1 MEEAIFKVEI
11 ITPTIMGGANNNLD
25 SILIRPTEI
34 KSAMR
39 QAFRLVAG
47 KYVRHDNEKVED
59 LYKLESEVFGNT
71 EGKGKFR
78 LIVDIPNNLK
88 TEIIKLL
95 PHKND
100 FPFPKLAILP
110 NRTFN
115 LRIMAYKKIEPYE
128 NSIEFY
134 KALLNIAFMLGVG
147 YRRNRLL
154 GNMQIKQI
162 KLKDKIEQMEQFE
175 WKDEIQKIGRFFIAK
190 KLKEIK
196 TNNPS
201 FACFSK
207 REDDKEN
214 FIVDDIP
221 LKDEF
226 IPIKKQNNFDRKNF
240 ENFEFDKQK
249 FENTLKNLY
258 KEVIHEIE
266 KDNSLKFIL
275 GEARP
280 RQASF
285 VNFSILKFGQ
295 NYRLFVI
302 GFYYKNKKNEN
313 LKNENLKYDKWEKAI
328 KKVIELTKETFEKRG
343 LKDG

>member
-1 MEEAIFKVEI
+1 MEEVIFKVEI
-11 ITPTIMGGANNNLD
+11 ITPTIMGGANSKKLD
-25 SILIRPTEI
+25 SIFIRPTEI

-47 KYVRHDNEKVED
+47 KYVEHDNKGVED

-78 LIVDIPNNLK
+78 LIVDIPKNLKTEPNNLK
-88 TEIIKLL
+88 TDKIKLL

-100 FPFPKLAILP
+100 FSKFAILP
-110 NRTFN
+110 NQTFN
-115 LRIMAYKKIEPYE
+115 LRIMTYKKIEPYE
-128 NSIEFY
+128 NSVEFY

-175 WKDEIQKIGRFFIAK
+175 WKDEIQKIGRFFVAK
-190 KLKEIK
+190 KLEEIE
-196 TNNPS
+196 TNDPS

-214 FIVDDIP
+214 FIVDDML
-221 LKDEF
+221 LKDEY
-226 IPIKKQNNFDRKNF
+226 ISIEQNF
-240 ENFEFDKQK
+240 EKA
-249 FENTLKNLY
+249 LKNLY
-258 KEVIHEIE
+258 NEVIHEI
-266 KDNSLKFIL
+266 KRKKLDFIL

-302 GFYYKNKKNEN
+302 GFYYKNKKFEYNN
-313 LKNENLKYDKWEKAI
+313 WKNAIEKAKELAEKTF
-328 KKVIELTKETFEKRG
+328 KK
-343 LKDG
+343 